1 MSLWLMQWK
10 RKWAALLIVGVLAF
24 ITGVFIKAPRAM
36 EHYIFHQWE
45 ESASQVDLIV
55 GYKGSP
61 IQIVA
66 SSLYRLENPTGNITA
81 ATYEFWKT
89 HPLVATATPIALGDN
104 VQGHPL
110 VGTDSSYY
118 PWFGLIL
125 KEGHLPAASGEVVLD
140 AALADQLQV
149 GIGSSL
155 TSAHGSDS
163 RGESHEHPLQVVGIV
178 EAKRS
183 ADKSALFTVP
193 QTYWTLH
200 HSAEPS
206 YTSVMLKLKSK
217 AAMLML
223 PNIIGQRTD
232 EQGAFPVFIFGQLQK
247 QWQPTIDQATR
258 WSWIIAAGVIL
269 LFIAYISNLY
279 HSERNTIAFL
289 RNHHRNTA
297 SIFVQVFGNV
307 MVLMILGLLG
317 SALIIQGMIGVVPI
331 VEEWMAML
339 LTVALAVG
347 LLWIKLRKS

>member
-10 RKWAALLIVGVLAF
+10 RKWAALLIVGVLAL
-24 ITGVFIKAPRAM
+24 ITGVFIKAPRAL

-89 HPLVATATPIALGDN
+89 HPLVAMSTPVALGDN

-140 AALADQLQV
+140 EALADQLQV
-149 GIGSSL
+149 SIGSKL

-163 RGESHEHPLQVVGIV
+163 RGESHEHPLQVVGIL

-217 AAMLML
+217 SAMLML
-223 PNIIGQRTD
+223 PNIISQRTD

-247 QWQPTIDQATR
+247 QWQSTIDQATR
-258 WSWIIAAGVIL
+258 WSWIIAAGVML

-279 HSERNTIAFL
+279 LSERNTIAFL
-289 RNHHRNTA
+289 RNHHGNTA

-317 SALIIQGMIGVVPI
+317 SELIIQGMIGVAPI
-331 VEEWMAML
+331 VEEWLAML
-339 LTVALAVG
+339 VTVALGVG

>member
-10 RKWAALLIVGVLAF
+10 RKWAVLLIVGVLAF

-66 SSLYRLENPTGNITA
+66 STLYRLENPTGNISA
-81 ATYEFWKT
+81 ATFEFWQG

-110 VGTDSSYY
+110 VGTDSTYY
-118 PWFGLIL
+118 PWLGLSL
-125 KEGHLPAASGEVVLD
+125 KDGNLPSASGEVVLD
-140 AALADQLQV
+140 VALAAQLKV

-163 RGESHEHPLQVVGIV
+163 RGESHEHPLKVVGIV
-178 EAKRS
+178 NAERS
-183 ADKSALFTVP
+183 SDKSALFTVP
-193 QTYWTLH
+193 QTYWALH
-200 HSAEPS
+200 HSVEPS

-247 QWQPTIDQATR
+247 QWQPTIDQATH
-258 WSWIIAAGVIL
+258 WSWIIAAGVML
-269 LFIAYISNLY
+269 LFIAYISNMY
-279 HSERNTIAFL
+279 YAERNTIAFL
-289 RNHHRNTA
+289 RNHHEPTV
-297 SIFVQVFGNV
+297 SIFVKVFGNV
-307 MVLMILGLLG
+307 LILMFVGLLL
-317 SALIIQGMIGVVPI
+317 AELIIQGMIGMAPI

-339 LTVALAVG
+339 VTMALGVG

>member
-10 RKWAALLIVGVLAF
+10 RKWAALLIIGVLAL
-24 ITGVFIKAPRAM
+24 ITGVFIKAPRAL

-66 SSLYRLENPTGNITA
+66 SSLYRLENPTGNISA
-81 ATYEFWKT
+81 ATYEFWET
-89 HPLVATATPIALGDN
+89 HPLVARATPIALGDN

-125 KEGHLPAASGEVVLD
+125 KQGHLPAASGEVVLD

-163 RGESHEHPLQVVGIV
+163 RGESHEHPLKVVGIV

-183 ADKSALFTVP
+183 ADKSTLFTVP

-200 HSAEPS
+200 HSKEPS

-223 PNIIGQRTD
+223 PNIISQRTD

-258 WSWIIAAGVIL
+258 WSWIIAAGVML

-289 RNHHRNTA
+289 RKHHGSTA

-307 MVLMILGLLG
+307 VALMILGLLG
-317 SALIIQGMIGVVPI
+317 SELIIQGMIGVAPI

-339 LTVALAVG
+339 LTVALGVG

>member
-24 ITGVFIKAPRAM
+24 ITGILIKAPRAM

-45 ESASQVDLIV
+45 ESASQVDLII

-66 SSLYRLENPTGNITA
+66 SSLYRLENPTGNISA
-81 ATYEFWKT
+81 ATYEFWQG
-89 HPLVATATPIALGDN
+89 HSLVETATPIALGDN

-118 PWFGLIL
+118 PWFSLTL
-125 KEGHLPAASGEVVLD
+125 REGHLPAASGEVVLD
-140 AALADQLQV
+140 ADLADQLQV
-149 GIGSSL
+149 VLGSSL

-163 RGESHEHPLQVVGIV
+163 RGESHKHPLKIVGIV

-183 ADKSALFTVP
+183 ADKSAIFTVP

-200 HSAEPS
+200 RSAEPS

-223 PNIIGQRTD
+223 PNIISQRTD

-247 QWQPTIDQATR
+247 QWQPMIDQATR
-258 WSWIIAAGVIL
+258 WSWIIAAGVML
-269 LFIAYISNLY
+269 LFIAYIFNLY
-279 HSERNTIAFL
+279 HSERNTIVFL
-289 RNHHRNTA
+289 RNHHGNTA

-317 SALIIQGMIGVVPI
+317 SELIIQGMIGVAPI
-331 VEEWMAML
+331 VEEWLAML
-339 LTVALAVG
+339 VTVALGVG

>member
-10 RKWAALLIVGVLAF
+10 RKWAALLIVGVLAL
-24 ITGVFIKAPRAM
+24 ITGVFIKAPRAL

-89 HPLVATATPIALGDN
+89 HPLVAMSTPVALGDN

-118 PWFGLIL
+118 PWFGLTL

-140 AALADQLQV
+140 EALADQLQV
-149 GIGSSL
+149 SIGSSL

-163 RGESHEHPLQVVGIV
+163 RGESHEHPLQIVGIV

-217 AAMLML
+217 SAMLML
-223 PNIIGQRTD
+223 PNIISQRTD

-258 WSWIIAAGVIL
+258 WSWIIAAGVML

-279 HSERNTIAFL
+279 NSERNTIAFL
-289 RNHHRNTA
+289 RNHHGNTA

-317 SALIIQGMIGVVPI
+317 SELIIQGMIGVAPI
-331 VEEWMAML
+331 LEEWMAML
-339 LTVALAVG
+339 LTVALGVG

>member
-24 ITGVFIKAPRAM
+24 ITGVFIKAPRAL

-118 PWFGLIL
+118 PWFGLTL

-149 GIGSSL
+149 GLGSSL
-155 TSAHGSDS
+155 ISAHGSDS

-223 PNIIGQRTD
+223 PNIISQRTD

-258 WSWIIAAGVIL
+258 WSWIIAAGVML

-307 MVLMILGLLG
+307 MVLTILGLLG
-317 SALIIQGMIGVVPI
+317 SAMIIQGMIGVAPI

-339 LTVALAVG
+339 LTVALGVG

>member
-10 RKWAALLIVGVLAF
+10 RKWAALLIVGVLAL
-24 ITGVFIKAPRAM
+24 ITGVFIKAPRALD
-36 EHYIFHQWE
+36 HYIFHQWE

-81 ATYEFWKT
+81 ATYEFWET
-89 HPLVATATPIALGDN
+89 HPLVAMATPVALGDN

-118 PWFGLIL
+118 PWFGLTL

-149 GIGSSL
+149 SIGSSL

-183 ADKSALFTVP
+183 ADKSTLFTVP

-223 PNIIGQRTD
+223 PNIISQRTD

-258 WSWIIAAGVIL
+258 WSWIIAAGVML

-289 RNHHRNTA
+289 RNHHGNTA

-317 SALIIQGMIGVVPI
+317 SELIIQGMIGVAPI

-339 LTVALAVG
+339 LTVALGVS

>member
-66 SSLYRLENPTGNITA
+66 STLYRLENPTGNISA
-81 ATYEFWKT
+81 ATYEFWQG

-110 VGTDSSYY
+110 VGTNSTYY
-118 PWFGLIL
+118 PWFGLSL
-125 KEGHLPAASGEVVLD
+125 KEGHFPSTSGEVVLD

-163 RGESHEHPLQVVGIV
+163 RGESHEHPLKVVGIV
-178 EAKRS
+178 NAERS
-183 ADKSALFTVP
+183 ADRSALFTVP

-200 HSAEPS
+200 HSVEPS

-223 PNIIGQRTD
+223 PNIISQRTD

-247 QWQPTIDQATR
+247 QWQPTIDRATR
-258 WSWIIAAGVIL
+258 WSWIVVVGVML
-269 LFIAYISNLY
+269 LFIAYISNMY
-279 HSERNTIAFL
+279 NVERNTIAFL
-289 RNHHRNTA
+289 RNHHEPTV
-297 SIFVQVFGNV
+297 SIFVKVFGNV
-307 MVLMILGLLG
+307 LILMFIGLLL
-317 SALIIQGMIGVVPI
+317 AELIIRGMIGVAPI

-339 LTVALAVG
+339 VTVALGIG

>member
-66 SSLYRLENPTGNITA
+66 STLYRLENPTGNISA
-81 ATYEFWKT
+81 DTYEFWQG

-104 VQGHPL
+104 VKGHAL
-110 VGTDSSYY
+110 VGTDSTYY
-118 PWFGLIL
+118 PWFGLSL
-125 KEGHLPAASGEVVLD
+125 KDGHLPSASGEVVLD

-149 GIGSSL
+149 SIGSSL

-163 RGESHEHPLQVVGIV
+163 RGESHEHPLKVVGIV
-178 EAKRS
+178 NAERS

-200 HSAEPS
+200 HSVEPS

-223 PNIIGQRTD
+223 PNIISQRTD

-258 WSWIIAAGVIL
+258 WSWIVAVGVML

-289 RNHHRNTA
+289 RNHHEPTV
-297 SIFVQVFGNV
+297 SIFVKAFGNV
-307 MVLMILGLLG
+307 LILMFVGLLL
-317 SALIIQGMIGVVPI
+317 AELIIRGMIGVAPI

-339 LTVALAVG
+339 VTVALGVG

>member
-1 MSLWLMQWK
+1 MSLWLLQWK
-10 RKWAALLIVGVLAF
+10 RKWATLFIVCLLAF

-45 ESASQVDLIV
+45 ESASQIDLIV

-66 SSLYRLENPTGNITA
+66 STLYRLENPTGNIPA
-81 ATYEFWKT
+81 ATYEFWRE
-89 HPLVATATPIALGDN
+89 HPLVELATPIALGDN

-118 PWFGLIL
+118 PWFGILL
-125 KEGHLPAASGEVVLD
+125 KEGHFPSISGEVVLD
-140 AALADQLQV
+140 AALADQLKV
-149 GIGSSL
+149 GIGASL

-163 RGESHEHPLQVVGIV
+163 RGESHEHPLKVVGIL

-183 ADKSALFTVP
+183 ADQSALFTVP
-193 QTYWTLH
+193 QTYWTSH
-200 HSAEPS
+200 HSVEKS

-217 AAMLML
+217 AAMLIL
-223 PNIIGQRTD
+223 PNIISERPD

-247 QWQPTIDQATR
+247 QWQPTIDQSTR

-269 LFIAYISNLY
+269 LFITYISNMY
-279 HSERNTIAFL
+279 HSELNTIAFL
-289 RNHHRNTA
+289 RNHHGNTA
-297 SIFVQVFGNV
+297 SIFIQVFGNV
-307 MVLMILGLLG
+307 VVLMLLGLFL
-317 SALIIQGMIGVVPI
+317 SVMIIQGMIGVLPV
-331 VEEWMAML
+331 VEEWTAML
-339 LTVALAVG
+339 LTVVLGLG

>member
-10 RKWAALLIVGVLAF
+10 RKWAALLIVGVLAL

-45 ESASQVDLIV
+45 ENASQVDLIV

-66 SSLYRLENPTGNITA
+66 SSLYRLENPTGNISA
-81 ATYEFWKT
+81 ATYEFWQG

-118 PWFGLIL
+118 PWFGLTL

-140 AALADQLQV
+140 ADLADQLQV
-149 GIGSSL
+149 SIGSSL

-178 EAKRS
+178 DAKRS
-183 ADKSALFTVP
+183 ADKNALFTVP

-200 HSAEPS
+200 HSPEPS

-217 AAMLML
+217 SAMLML
-223 PNIIGQRTD
+223 PNIISQRTD
-232 EQGAFPVFIFGQLQK
+232 EQGAFPVFIF
-247 QWQPTIDQATR
+247 
-258 WSWIIAAGVIL
+258 
-269 LFIAYISNLY
+269 
-279 HSERNTIAFL
+279 
-289 RNHHRNTA
+289 
-297 SIFVQVFGNV
+297 
-307 MVLMILGLLG
+307 
-317 SALIIQGMIGVVPI
+317 
-331 VEEWMAML
+331 
-339 LTVALAVG
+339 
-347 LLWIKLRKS
+347 

>member
-10 RKWAALLIVGVLAF
+10 RKWAVLLIVGVLAF

-66 SSLYRLENPTGNITA
+66 STLYRLENPTGNISA
-81 ATYEFWKT
+81 ATFEFWQG

-110 VGTDSSYY
+110 VGTDSTYY
-118 PWFGLIL
+118 PWLGLSL
-125 KEGHLPAASGEVVLD
+125 KDGHLPSASGEVVLD
-140 AALADQLQV
+140 VALAAQLKV

-163 RGESHEHPLQVVGIV
+163 RGESHEHPLKVVGIV
-178 EAKRS
+178 NAERS
-183 ADKSALFTVP
+183 SDKSALFTVP
-193 QTYWTLH
+193 QTYWALH
-200 HSAEPS
+200 HSVEPS

-223 PNIIGQRTD
+223 PNIISQRTD

-258 WSWIIAAGVIL
+258 WSWIVAVGVML
-269 LFIAYISNLY
+269 LFIAYISNMY
-279 HSERNTIAFL
+279 HAERNTIAFL
-289 RNHHRNTA
+289 RNHHEPTV
-297 SIFVQVFGNV
+297 SIFVKAFGNV
-307 MVLMILGLLG
+307 LILMFVGLML
-317 SALIIQGMIGVVPI
+317 AELIIRGMIGVAPI

-339 LTVALAVG
+339 VTVALGVG

>member
-10 RKWAALLIVGVLAF
+10 RKWAALLIVGVLAL
-24 ITGVFIKAPRAM
+24 ITGVFIKAPRAL

-89 HPLVATATPIALGDN
+89 HPLVAMSTPVALGDN

-118 PWFGLIL
+118 PWFGLTL

-140 AALADQLQV
+140 EALADQLQV
-149 GIGSSL
+149 SIGSRL

-163 RGESHEHPLQVVGIV
+163 RGESHEHPLQIVGIV

-217 AAMLML
+217 SAMLML
-223 PNIIGQRTD
+223 PNIISQRTD

-258 WSWIIAAGVIL
+258 WSWIIAAGVML

-279 HSERNTIAFL
+279 HLERNTIAFL
-289 RNHHRNTA
+289 RNHHGNTA

-317 SALIIQGMIGVVPI
+317 SELIIQGMIGVAPI
-331 VEEWMAML
+331 LEEWMAML
-339 LTVALAVG
+339 LTVALGVG

>member
-10 RKWAALLIVGVLAF
+10 RKWAALLIIGVLAL
-24 ITGVFIKAPRAM
+24 ITGVFIKAPRAL

-66 SSLYRLENPTGNITA
+66 SSLYRLENPTGNISA
-81 ATYEFWKT
+81 ATYEFWET
-89 HPLVATATPIALGDN
+89 HPLVARATPIALGDN

-118 PWFGLIL
+118 CWFGLSL

-163 RGESHEHPLQVVGIV
+163 RGESHEHPLKVVGIV

-183 ADKSALFTVP
+183 ADKSTLFTVP

-200 HSAEPS
+200 HSKEPS

-223 PNIIGQRTD
+223 PNIISQRTD

-258 WSWIIAAGVIL
+258 WSWIIAAGVML

-289 RNHHRNTA
+289 RKHHGSTA

-307 MVLMILGLLG
+307 VALMILGLLG
-317 SALIIQGMIGVVPI
+317 SELIIQGMIGVAPI

-339 LTVALAVG
+339 LTVALGVG

>member
-10 RKWAALLIVGVLAF
+10 RKWAALLIVGVLAL
-24 ITGVFIKAPRAM
+24 ITGVFIKAPRAL

-89 HPLVATATPIALGDN
+89 HPLVAMSTPVALGDN

-118 PWFGLIL
+118 PWFGLTL

-140 AALADQLQV
+140 EALADQLQV
-149 GIGSSL
+149 SIGSKL

-223 PNIIGQRTD
+223 PNIISQRTD

-258 WSWIIAAGVIL
+258 WSWIIAAGVML

-297 SIFVQVFGNV
+297 SIFVHVFGNV

-317 SALIIQGMIGVVPI
+317 SELIIQGMIGVAPI

-339 LTVALAVG
+339 LTVALGVG

>member
-10 RKWAALLIVGVLAF
+10 RKWATLLIVGVLAF
-24 ITGVFIKAPRAM
+24 ITGIFIKAPRAM
-36 EHYIFHQWE
+36 KHYIFHQWE

-81 ATYEFWKT
+81 ATYEFWET

-223 PNIIGQRTD
+223 PNIISQRKD

-258 WSWIIAAGVIL
+258 WSWIIAAGVML
-269 LFIAYISNLY
+269 LFLAFISNLY

-289 RNHHRNTA
+289 RNHHGSTA
-297 SIFVQVFGNV
+297 SIFVEVFGNV
-307 MVLMILGLLG
+307 VALMILGLLG
-317 SALIIQGMIGVVPI
+317 SELIIQGMIGVAPI
-331 VEEWMAML
+331 VEEWLAIL
-339 LTVALAVG
+339 VTVTLGVG

>member
-1 MSLWLMQWK
+1 VS
-10 RKWAALLIVGVLAF
+10 
-24 ITGVFIKAPRAM
+24 
-36 EHYIFHQWE
+36 
-45 ESASQVDLIV
+45 
-55 GYKGSP
+55 
-61 IQIVA
+61 
-66 SSLYRLENPTGNITA
+66 
-81 ATYEFWKT
+81 
-89 HPLVATATPIALGDN
+89 
-104 VQGHPL
+104 
-110 VGTDSSYY
+110 
-118 PWFGLIL
+118 
-125 KEGHLPAASGEVVLD
+125 
-140 AALADQLQV
+140 
-149 GIGSSL
+149 IGSSL

-223 PNIIGQRTD
+223 PNIISQRTD

-258 WSWIIAAGVIL
+258 WSWIIAAGVML
-269 LFIAYISNLY
+269 LFIGYISNLY

-289 RNHHRNTA
+289 RNHHRNTT

-317 SALIIQGMIGVVPI
+317 SALIIQGMIGVAPI

-339 LTVALAVG
+339 LTVVVAVG

>member
-66 SSLYRLENPTGNITA
+66 STLYRLENPTGNISA
-81 ATYEFWKT
+81 DTYEFWQG

-104 VQGHPL
+104 VKGHAL
-110 VGTDSSYY
+110 VGTDSTYY
-118 PWFGLIL
+118 PWFGLSL
-125 KEGHLPAASGEVVLD
+125 KDGHLPSASGEVVLD

-149 GIGSSL
+149 SIGSSL

-163 RGESHEHPLQVVGIV
+163 RGESHEHPLKVVGIV
-178 EAKRS
+178 NAERS

-200 HSAEPS
+200 HSVEPS

-223 PNIIGQRTD
+223 PNIISQRTD

-258 WSWIIAAGVIL
+258 WSWIVAVGVML
-269 LFIAYISNLY
+269 LFIAYISNMY
-279 HSERNTIAFL
+279 HAERNTIAFL
-289 RNHHRNTA
+289 RNHHEPTV
-297 SIFVQVFGNV
+297 SIFVKAFGNV
-307 MVLMILGLLG
+307 LILMFVGLLL
-317 SALIIQGMIGVVPI
+317 AELIIRGMIGVAPI

-339 LTVALAVG
+339 VTVALGVG

>member
-24 ITGVFIKAPRAM
+24 ITGVFIKVPRAM

-66 SSLYRLENPTGNITA
+66 STLYRLENPTGNIAA

-118 PWFGLIL
+118 PWFGLTL

-140 AALADQLQV
+140 AALADQLEV

-155 TSAHGSDS
+155 ISAHGSDS

-183 ADKSALFTVP
+183 ADNSALFTVP

-200 HSAEPS
+200 HSVEPS

-223 PNIIGQRTD
+223 PNIISQRTD

-258 WSWIIAAGVIL
+258 WSWIIAAGVML
-269 LFIAYISNLY
+269 LFGAYISNLY

-307 MVLMILGLLG
+307 MVLTILGLLG

-339 LTVALAVG
+339 LTVVVAVG

>member
-24 ITGVFIKAPRAM
+24 ITGIFIKAPRAM
-36 EHYIFHQWE
+36 EHYIFHKWE
-45 ESASQVDLIV
+45 ESASLVDLIV

-66 SSLYRLENPTGNITA
+66 STLYRLENPTGNISA
-81 ATYEFWKT
+81 ATYKFWQG
-89 HPLVATATPIALGDN
+89 HPLVELATPISLGDN

-118 PWFGLIL
+118 PWFGLAL
-125 KEGHLPAASGEVVLD
+125 KEGHLPAATGEVVLD
-140 AALADQLQV
+140 AALANQLQV
-149 GIGSSL
+149 GIGARL
-155 TSAHGSDS
+155 TSAHGSDL
-163 RGESHEHPLQVVGIV
+163 RGESHEHPLKVVGIL

-200 HSAEPS
+200 HSTKTS

-223 PNIIGQRTD
+223 PNIISQRTD

-247 QWQPTIDQATR
+247 QWEPTIDQATR
-258 WSWIIAAGVIL
+258 WSWIIAAGVML
-269 LFIAYISNLY
+269 LFIAYISNMY

-289 RNHHRNTA
+289 RNHHGSTA

-307 MVLMILGLLG
+307 VALIILGLLLSEFVTQG
-317 SALIIQGMIGVVPI
+317 LIDVPPI
-331 VEEWMAML
+331 VEEWLAML
-339 LTVALAVG
+339 MTVAIGVG

>member
-1 MSLWLMQWK
+1 
-10 RKWAALLIVGVLAF
+10 
-24 ITGVFIKAPRAM
+24 FIKAPRAM

-66 SSLYRLENPTGNITA
+66 STLYRLENPTGNITA

-118 PWFGLIL
+118 PWFGLTL
-125 KEGHLPAASGEVVLD
+125 KQGHLPAASGEVVLD

-149 GIGSSL
+149 SIGSSL

-163 RGESHEHPLQVVGIV
+163 LGESHEHPLQVVGIV

-223 PNIIGQRTD
+223 PNIISQRTD

-317 SALIIQGMIGVVPI
+317 SALIIQGMIGVAPI
-331 VEEWMAML
+331 VQEWMAML

>member
-66 SSLYRLENPTGNITA
+66 STLYRLENPTGNISA
-81 ATYEFWKT
+81 DTYEFWQG

-110 VGTDSSYY
+110 VGTDSTYY
-118 PWFGLIL
+118 PWLGLSL
-125 KEGHLPAASGEVVLD
+125 KDGHLPSASGEVVLD
-140 AALADQLQV
+140 VALAAQLKV

-163 RGESHEHPLQVVGIV
+163 RGESHEHPLKVVGIV
-178 EAKRS
+178 NAERS

-200 HSAEPS
+200 HSVEPS

-223 PNIIGQRTD
+223 PNIISQRTD

-258 WSWIIAAGVIL
+258 WSWIVAVGVML
-269 LFIAYISNLY
+269 LFIAYISNMY
-279 HSERNTIAFL
+279 HAERNTIAFL
-289 RNHHRNTA
+289 RNHHEPTV
-297 SIFVQVFGNV
+297 SIFVKAFGNV
-307 MVLMILGLLG
+307 LILMFVGLML
-317 SALIIQGMIGVVPI
+317 AELIIRGMIGVAPI

-339 LTVALAVG
+339 VTVALGVG

>member
-24 ITGVFIKAPRAM
+24 ITGVFIKAPRAL

-66 SSLYRLENPTGNITA
+66 STLYRLENPTGNISA
-81 ATYEFWKT
+81 DTYEYWQG
-89 HPLVATATPIALGDN
+89 HPLVLTATPIALGDN

-118 PWFGLIL
+118 SWFELSL

-149 GIGSSL
+149 GIGTSL
-155 TSAHGSDS
+155 TSAHGRDS
-163 RGESHEHPLQVVGIV
+163 RGESHEHPLTVVGLL

-183 ADKSALFTVP
+183 ADQSALFTVP

-223 PNIIGQRTD
+223 PNIISQRTD

-258 WSWIIAAGVIL
+258 WSWIIAAGVML
-269 LFIAYISNLY
+269 LFIAYISNMY

-289 RNHHRNTA
+289 RNHRGSTA
-297 SIFVQVFGNV
+297 SIFMQVFGNV
-307 MVLMILGLLG
+307 VALMILGLLL
-317 SALIIQGMIGVVPI
+317 SEFVIQSLIGVAPV
-331 VEEWMAML
+331 VNEQMAML
-339 LTVALAVG
+339 LTVALGAG
-347 LLWIKLRKS
+347 FLWIKLRKS

>member
-66 SSLYRLENPTGNITA
+66 STLYRLENPTGNISA
-81 ATYEFWKT
+81 DTYEFWQG

-104 VQGHPL
+104 VKGHPL
-110 VGTDSSYY
+110 VGTDSTYY
-118 PWFGLIL
+118 PWFGLSL
-125 KEGHLPAASGEVVLD
+125 KDGHLPSASGELVLD

-149 GIGSSL
+149 SIGSSL

-163 RGESHEHPLQVVGIV
+163 RGESHEHPLKVVGIV
-178 EAKRS
+178 NAERS

-200 HSAEPS
+200 HSVEPS

-223 PNIIGQRTD
+223 PNIISQRTD

-258 WSWIIAAGVIL
+258 WSWIVAVGVML
-269 LFIAYISNLY
+269 LFIAYISNMY
-279 HSERNTIAFL
+279 HAERNTIAFL
-289 RNHHRNTA
+289 RNHHEPTV
-297 SIFVQVFGNV
+297 SIFVKAFGNV
-307 MVLMILGLLG
+307 LILMFVGLML
-317 SALIIQGMIGVVPI
+317 AELIIQGMIGVAPI
-331 VEEWMAML
+331 VEEWLAML
-339 LTVALAVG
+339 VTVALAVG

>member
-24 ITGVFIKAPRAM
+24 ITGIFIKAPRAM

-66 SSLYRLENPTGNITA
+66 STLYRLENPTGNISA
-81 ATYEFWKT
+81 ATYEFWQG
-89 HPLVATATPIALGDN
+89 HPLVVTATPIALGDN

-110 VGTDSSYY
+110 VGTDSTYY
-118 PWFGLIL
+118 PWFGLSL
-125 KEGHLPAASGEVVLD
+125 KEGHLPIASGEVILD

-149 GIGSSL
+149 SIGSSL

-163 RGESHEHPLQVVGIV
+163 RGESHEHPLKVVGIV
-178 EAKRS
+178 NAERS

-200 HSAEPS
+200 HSVEPS

-223 PNIIGQRTD
+223 PNIISQRTD

-247 QWQPTIDQATR
+247 QWQPTIDRATR
-258 WSWIIAAGVIL
+258 WSWIVVVGVML
-269 LFIAYISNLY
+269 LFIAYISNMY
-279 HSERNTIAFL
+279 NVERNTIAFL
-289 RNHHRNTA
+289 RNHHEPTV
-297 SIFVQVFGNV
+297 SIFVKVFGNV
-307 MVLMILGLLG
+307 LILMFVGLLL
-317 SALIIQGMIGVVPI
+317 AELIIRGMIGVAPI

-339 LTVALAVG
+339 VTVALGIG

>member
-66 SSLYRLENPTGNITA
+66 STLYRLENPTGNISA
-81 ATYEFWKT
+81 DTYEFWQG

-110 VGTDSSYY
+110 VGTDSTYY
-118 PWFGLIL
+118 PWFGLSL
-125 KEGHLPAASGEVVLD
+125 KDGHLPSASGEVVLD

-149 GIGSSL
+149 SIGSSL

-163 RGESHEHPLQVVGIV
+163 RGESHEHPLKVVGIV
-178 EAKRS
+178 NAERS

-200 HSAEPS
+200 HSVEPS

-223 PNIIGQRTD
+223 PNIISQRTD

-258 WSWIIAAGVIL
+258 WSWIVAVGVML
-269 LFIAYISNLY
+269 LFIAYISNMY
-279 HSERNTIAFL
+279 HAERNTIAFL
-289 RNHHRNTA
+289 RNHHEPTV
-297 SIFVQVFGNV
+297 SIFVKAFGNV
-307 MVLMILGLLG
+307 LILMFVGLML
-317 SALIIQGMIGVVPI
+317 AELIIQGMIGVAPI

-339 LTVALAVG
+339 VTVALGVG

>member
-66 SSLYRLENPTGNITA
+66 STLYRLENPTGNISA
-81 ATYEFWKT
+81 DTYEFWQG

-110 VGTDSSYY
+110 VGTDSTYY
-118 PWFGLIL
+118 PWFGLSL
-125 KEGHLPAASGEVVLD
+125 KDGHLPSASGEVVLD
-140 AALADQLQV
+140 AAWADQLQV
-149 GIGSSL
+149 SIGSSL

-163 RGESHEHPLQVVGIV
+163 RGESHEHPLKVVGIV
-178 EAKRS
+178 NAERS

-200 HSAEPS
+200 HSVEPS

-223 PNIIGQRTD
+223 PNIISQRTD

-258 WSWIIAAGVIL
+258 WSWIVAVGVML
-269 LFIAYISNLY
+269 LFIAYISNMY
-279 HSERNTIAFL
+279 HAERNTIAFL
-289 RNHHRNTA
+289 RNHHEPTV
-297 SIFVQVFGNV
+297 SIFVKAFGNV
-307 MVLMILGLLG
+307 LILMFVGLML
-317 SALIIQGMIGVVPI
+317 AELIIRGMIGVAPI

-339 LTVALAVG
+339 VTVALGVG